1 MYRTTKLIKVDVWQ
15 MGLLYYVGAAI
26 ILFLQV
32 RAVVDAGTYLLHEPI
47 IGSVNPFAVGS
58 TYDSV
63 KAAAKETEYD
73 YCKGGSAPAAWATI
87 DVDNDFVY
95 APTCE
100 TLHKYEVA
108 TKSTDFISFI
118 TSSMNFQ
125 TYGWPCGEEGGAHA
139 TDALSKC
146 DAGTN
151 TTGAPGEQCTC
162 TITKSYYS
170 TAVEDYSINFAHGY
184 AVSDLQGRT
193 WSGQSVIPAAD
204 INEPYA
210 SLDTRILMPDGS
222 VTHVE
227 GGGLLEL
234 KLADIITM
242 AKDREGQTGM
252 SLDDLNPDVGKGVNG
267 ELTPHLRTTGLTLN
281 VVMEYSNRQ
290 PGLNLD
296 FTHDVDVEVKVRV
309 PNKLWTST
317 GPKTTYVVQPYGTS
331 VGKYYHRVI
340 DYPQNINVNFQDIGY
355 AVALDINYLISVAVN
370 IIVLVGVWKAIM
382 DFVVFNLQPNGV
394 STVLKNKRE
403 EVTNRQRAFAEL
415 GLKAAISVGQ
425 FNRLDDNNNG
435 RVKLADL
442 TAVFGKLEHVDRS
455 KAMQI
460 AKTVMKSAKSYG
472 GTGDVTEGLN
482 FGQFMSIAEGS
493 AITFDEFLKLVH
505 KTGNIQTSMKEEE
518 AAMVAYAEAAKGIT
532 LDEEE
537 APAPAPPASA
547 GVAAAPAPPVVR
559 QPPALPPGV
568 VRAVCHACRRPF
580 GVPAG
585 ARMVAC
591 PHCQTVNQLN
601 QSV

>member
-1 MYRTTKLIKVDVWQ
+1 M
-15 MGLLYYVGAAI
+15 
-26 ILFLQV
+26 
-32 RAVVDAGTYLLHEPI
+32 
-47 IGSVNPFAVGS
+47 
-58 TYDSV
+58 
-63 KAAAKETEYD
+63 
-73 YCKGGSAPAAWATI
+73 
-87 DVDNDFVY
+87 
-95 APTCE
+95 
-100 TLHKYEVA
+100 
-108 TKSTDFISFI
+108 
-118 TSSMNFQ
+118 
-125 TYGWPCGEEGGAHA
+125 
-139 TDALSKC
+139 
-146 DAGTN
+146 
-151 TTGAPGEQCTC
+151 
-162 TITKSYYS
+162 
-170 TAVEDYSINFAHGY
+170 
-184 AVSDLQGRT
+184 
-193 WSGQSVIPAAD
+193 
-204 INEPYA
+204 
-210 SLDTRILMPDGS
+210 
-222 VTHVE
+222 
-227 GGGLLEL
+227 
-234 KLADIITM
+234 
-242 AKDREGQTGM
+242 
-252 SLDDLNPDVGKGVNG
+252 
-267 ELTPHLRTTGLTLN
+267 RTTGMTLN
-281 VVMEYSNRQ
+281 VRMEYSNRQ

-296 FTHDVDVEVKVRV
+296 FTQDVDVKVTV
-309 PNKLWTST
+309 ELPGKLWTST
-317 GPKTTYVVQPYGTS
+317 GPKTAYPVLPSKIYTCGSSGTAACK
-331 VGKYYHRVI
+331 GKFFHRVI
-340 DYPQNINVNFQDIGY
+340 DYPQNINLHFQDIGY
-355 AVALDINYLISVAVN
+355 AVALDFNYLLSVFVK

-472 GTGDVTEGLN
+472 GAGDATEGLN

-505 KTGNIQTSMKEEE
+505 KTGNIRTSMKEEE

-532 LDEEE
+532 LDDEE